1 MNREERVSILWEFK
15 IPNNQSYGIK
25 AIFPKEHKKDI
36 VQEHFLI
43 VATKKDI
50 NDFKVIK
57 NESLVSLFSRLNHL
71 GRENWKKVRFNY
83 FNLKE
88 SIKLKIFIG

>member
-1 MNREERVSILWEFK
+1 MPNEYQSLVDIHGEFK

-50 NDFKVIK
+50 NDFKFIN

-71 GRENWKKVRFNY
+71 GRENWKKVRLNY
-83 FNLKE
+83 FILKE
-88 SIKLKIFIG
+88 SVK